1 MSSLALAHLT
11 REAAAGGEDAWRTLV
26 ALLDP
31 MLHSIARGYR
41 LCEADADD
49 VVQITWGRALLHLD
63 RLDDPGAVAGWLA
76 VTARRDRPPER
87 APARAAHAARR
98 PARALLRRGLPDDRD
113 ADRLDR
119 PHPRARLRAAALG
132 HRARL
137 RRGGMRGL
145 RLDPAH
151 APARPAPGRSSWS
164 HRGRR
169 RRGAG
174 ADAARFRGDALPALR
189 APAAC

>member
-41 LCEADADD
+41 LCDADADD

-76 VTARRDRPPER
+76 VTARREAMRALQRGVRELPAAEPPEPAHQPR
-87 APARAAHAARR
+87 RRPTPSRSSASAAPSCARPSAGSRAASA
-98 PARALLRRGLPDDRD
+98 
-113 ADRLDR
+113 
-119 PHPRARLRAAALG
+119 
-132 HRARL
+132 
-137 RRGGMRGL
+137 
-145 RLDPAH
+145 
-151 APARPAPGRSSWS
+151 S
-164 HRGRR
+164 
-169 RRGAG
+169 
-174 ADAARFRGDALPALR
+174 
-189 APAAC
+189 C

>member
-49 VVQITWGRALLHLD
+49 VVQITWSRALLHLD

-76 VTARRDRPPER
+76 VTARREAMRTLQRGVRELPAAEPPEPDVA
-87 APARAAHAARR
+87 APAAGRRHDRARAHVRAARR
-98 PARALLRRGLPDDRD
+98 
-113 ADRLDR
+113 DR
-119 PHPRARLRAAALG
+119 PAVRAASA
-132 HRARL
+132 
-137 RRGGMRGL
+137 
-145 RLDPAH
+145 
-151 APARPAPGRSSWS
+151 S
-164 HRGRR
+164 
-169 RRGAG
+169 
-174 ADAARFRGDALPALR
+174 
-189 APAAC
+189 C

>member
-11 REAAAGGEDAWRTLV
+11 REAAAGGEDAWRMLV

-76 VTARRDRPPER
+76 VTARREAMRTLQRGVRELLTLLVDRPELSYEEVSQTIGMPIGSIGPTRER
-87 APARAAHAARR
+87 AFE
-98 PARALLRRGLPDDRD
+98 
-113 ADRLDR
+113 
-119 PHPRARLRAAALG
+119 RLRSDTALACAVAA
-132 HRARL
+132 
-137 RRGGMRGL
+137 
-145 RLDPAH
+145 
-151 APARPAPGRSSWS
+151 
-164 HRGRR
+164 
-169 RRGAG
+169 
-174 ADAARFRGDALPALR
+174 
-189 APAAC
+189 

>member
-41 LCEADADD
+41 LSDADADD

-76 VTARRDRPPER
+76 VTARREAMRTLQRGVRELPAAEPPEPR
-87 APARAAHAARR
+87 TSAPAPEAMTIERERGLELRAAIGRLSGRQRDLLTLLISR
-98 PARALLRRGLPDDRD
+98 PELSYEEVSRELGMPVGSIGPTRERAF
-113 ADRLDR
+113 
-119 PHPRARLRAAALG
+119 ARLRSDTALACAVAA
-132 HRARL
+132 
-137 RRGGMRGL
+137 
-145 RLDPAH
+145 
-151 APARPAPGRSSWS
+151 
-164 HRGRR
+164 
-169 RRGAG
+169 
-174 ADAARFRGDALPALR
+174 
-189 APAAC
+189 

>member
-49 VVQITWGRALLHLD
+49 VVQVTWGRALLHLD

-76 VTARRDRPPER
+76 VTARREAMRTLQRGVRELPAAEPPESGTSE
-87 APARAAHAARR
+87 PSPDQQTIARERCTE
-98 PARALLRRGLPDDRD
+98 
-113 ADRLDR
+113 
-119 PHPRARLRAAALG
+119 LRAAI
-132 HRARL
+132 ARL
-137 RRGGMRGL
+137 SGRQRELLTLLVNRPEISYEEVSQTIGMPIGSIGPTRERAFERL
-145 RLDPAH
+145 RSDTALAC
-151 APARPAPGRSSWS
+151 AV
-164 HRGRR
+164 
-169 RRGAG
+169 
-174 ADAARFRGDALPALR
+174 AA
-189 APAAC
+189 

>member
-41 LCEADADD
+41 LSEADADD

-76 VTARRDRPPER
+76 VTARREAMRTLQRGVRELPAAEPPEPACTAA
-87 APARAAHAARR
+87 APDQETIERERCAE
-98 PARALLRRGLPDDRD
+98 
-113 ADRLDR
+113 
-119 PHPRARLRAAALG
+119 LRAAITRLSG
-132 HRARL
+132 RQRELLTVLVNCPELSYEEVSETIGMPVGSIGPTRERAFERL
-137 RRGGMRGL
+137 RCDTAL
-145 RLDPAH
+145 AS
-151 APARPAPGRSSWS
+151 AV
-164 HRGRR
+164 
-169 RRGAG
+169 
-174 ADAARFRGDALPALR
+174 AA
-189 APAAC
+189 

>member
-49 VVQITWGRALLHLD
+49 VVQITWSRAIMHLD

-76 VTARRDRPPER
+76 VTARREAMRALQRGVRELPSAEPPEPR
-87 APARAAHAARR
+87 NCAPAPDAVAVERERRTELHAAIGRLSGRQRELLSLLVNR
-98 PARALLRRGLPDDRD
+98 PDFSYEDVSRELGMPIGSIGPTRERAFE
-113 ADRLDR
+113 
-119 PHPRARLRAAALG
+119 RLRADSLLATAVAA
-132 HRARL
+132 
-137 RRGGMRGL
+137 
-145 RLDPAH
+145 
-151 APARPAPGRSSWS
+151 
-164 HRGRR
+164 
-169 RRGAG
+169 
-174 ADAARFRGDALPALR
+174 
-189 APAAC
+189 

>member
-49 VVQITWGRALLHLD
+49 VVQVTWGRAILNLD

-76 VTARRDRPPER
+76 VTARREAMRTLQRGVRELPAAEPPEPDVS
-87 APARAAHAARR
+87 APSPDTATIERERRSALHTAIGRLCGRQRELLTLLAARPELSYEEVSR
-98 PARALLRRGLPDDRD
+98 ELDMPVGSIGPTRERAFERLRSDRGL
-113 ADRLDR
+113 AS
-119 PHPRARLRAAALG
+119 AVAA
-132 HRARL
+132 
-137 RRGGMRGL
+137 
-145 RLDPAH
+145 
-151 APARPAPGRSSWS
+151 
-164 HRGRR
+164 
-169 RRGAG
+169 
-174 ADAARFRGDALPALR
+174 
-189 APAAC
+189 

>member
-41 LCEADADD
+41 LSDADADD

-76 VTARRDRPPER
+76 VTARREAMRTLQRGVRELPAAEPPEPR
-87 APARAAHAARR
+87 TSAPGARR
-98 PARALLRRGLPDDRD
+98 HDDR
-113 ADRLDR
+113 A
-119 PHPRARLRAAALG
+119 RARLRSC
-132 HRARL
+132 AR
-137 RRGGMRGL
+137 
-145 RLDPAH
+145 
-151 APARPAPGRSSWS
+151 RS
-164 HRGRR
+164 
-169 RRGAG
+169 AG
-174 ADAARFRGDALPALR
+174 S
-189 APAAC
+189 PAASASC

>member
-1 MSSLALAHLT
+1 MSSLALAHIT

-76 VTARRDRPPER
+76 VTARREAMRTLQRGVRELPAAEPPEPDMAAPAPDQHAIDRERVAGLRAAIGRLTGRQRELLTLLVDRPELSYEEVSQTMGMPVGSIGPTRER
-87 APARAAHAARR
+87 AF
-98 PARALLRRGLPDDRD
+98 
-113 ADRLDR
+113 
-119 PHPRARLRAAALG
+119 ARLRSDTALACAVAA
-132 HRARL
+132 
-137 RRGGMRGL
+137 
-145 RLDPAH
+145 
-151 APARPAPGRSSWS
+151 
-164 HRGRR
+164 
-169 RRGAG
+169 
-174 ADAARFRGDALPALR
+174 
-189 APAAC
+189 

>member
-41 LCEADADD
+41 LADADADD

-76 VTARRDRPPER
+76 VTARREAMRTLQRGVRELPAAEPPEPETS
-87 APARAAHAARR
+87 APAPEAETIERERRAELHAAI
-98 PARALLRRGLPDDRD
+98 ARLTGRQRELLTLLVRCPELTYEAVSRELEMPVGSIGPTRE
-113 ADRLDR
+113 
-119 PHPRARLRAAALG
+119 RAFERLRADRAL
-132 HRARL
+132 AS
-137 RRGGMRGL
+137 
-145 RLDPAH
+145 AVT
-151 APARPAPGRSSWS
+151 A
-164 HRGRR
+164 
-169 RRGAG
+169 
-174 ADAARFRGDALPALR
+174 
-189 APAAC
+189 

>member
-41 LCEADADD
+41 LSDADADD

-76 VTARRDRPPER
+76 VTARREAMRTLQRGVRELPAAEPPEPRHERARRPTPCDRAR
-87 APARAAHAARR
+87 APLRAARR
-98 PARALLRRGLPDDRD
+98 RSAGS
-113 ADRLDR
+113 
-119 PHPRARLRAAALG
+119 RAASA
-132 HRARL
+132 
-137 RRGGMRGL
+137 
-145 RLDPAH
+145 
-151 APARPAPGRSSWS
+151 S
-164 HRGRR
+164 
-169 RRGAG
+169 
-174 ADAARFRGDALPALR
+174 
-189 APAAC
+189 C